1 MLQIRWQTIQS
12 RIVILARPMR
22 RFPGSIPNHV
32 GNNGVLHSP
41 SALVQTRPRPEG
53 LILPC
58 YCDGVCGTLLS
69 ARVVLEY
76 FVIVVLLMLAGLGV
90 WLWKNLTSTTVFEY
104 QKGLLFKDGKLSR
117 ELDAGHYRYLSKR
130 STIEVFDLRRRALDL
145 IGQEILT
152 KDNVSI
158 RLSVVGQIQV
168 TEPMKVLQQ
177 SESYMAEVYAL
188 TQLAL
193 RDAVST
199 MTLDELLVNRTA
211 LDQLIQSNVTER
223 ANDMGLSITN
233 LAVRDIMLPPNLK
246 KAYAGVLEAQKNAQ
260 VNLEKARGEQAVLR
274 SLANS
279 SKLYAENPSLLQARV
294 IQALSTGKNTIVFG
308 ADDQISIGKK

>member
-1 MLQIRWQTIQS
+1 
-12 RIVILARPMR
+12 
-22 RFPGSIPNHV
+22 
-32 GNNGVLHSP
+32 
-41 SALVQTRPRPEG
+41 
-53 LILPC
+53 
-58 YCDGVCGTLLS
+58 
-69 ARVVLEY
+69 VLEY
-76 FVIVVLLMLAGLGV
+76 LVLVVVLLLAGLGV

-104 QKGLLFKDGKLSR
+104 QKGLLFKDGKLSK
-117 ELDAGHYRYLSKR
+117 ELGAGHYRYLSKR
-130 STIEVFDLRRRALDL
+130 STIEVFDMRRRALDL

-188 TQLAL
+188 TQLAI
-193 RDAVST
+193 RDAVSS
-199 MTLDELLVNRTA
+199 MTLDEILTQRSTV
-211 LDQLIQSNVTER
+211 DQLVQTNVTER
-223 ANDMGLSITN
+223 AKDMGLSITN
-233 LAVRDIMLPPNLK
+233 LALRDIMLPPTLK

-279 SKLYAENPSLLQARV
+279 SKLYTENPSLLQARV

-308 ADDQISIGKK
+308 TEDQISIGKK

>member
-1 MLQIRWQTIQS
+1 
-12 RIVILARPMR
+12 
-22 RFPGSIPNHV
+22 
-32 GNNGVLHSP
+32 
-41 SALVQTRPRPEG
+41 
-53 LILPC
+53 
-58 YCDGVCGTLLS
+58 
-69 ARVVLEY
+69 VLEY
-76 FVIVVLLMLAGLGV
+76 FVLAVLVVLVGFGF
-90 WLWKNLTSTTVFEY
+90 WLWKNLVSTTVFEY
-104 QKGLLFKDGKLSR
+104 QKGLLFKDGKLTK
-117 ELDAGHYRYLSKR
+117 ELDAGHYRTISKR
-130 STIEVFDLRRRALDL
+130 STIEIFDLRQRALDL

-199 MTLDELLVNRTA
+199 LTLDELLVNRTA

-223 ANDMGLSITN
+223 AKDMGLTITN
-233 LAVRDIMLPPNLK
+233 LAVRDIMLPANLK

-260 VNLEKARGEQAVLR
+260 VSLEKARGEQAVLR

-279 SKLYAENPSLLQARV
+279 SKLYSENPSLLQARV

-308 ADDQISIGKK
+308 TDDQIPTGKK

>member
-1 MLQIRWQTIQS
+1 
-12 RIVILARPMR
+12 
-22 RFPGSIPNHV
+22 
-32 GNNGVLHSP
+32 
-41 SALVQTRPRPEG
+41 
-53 LILPC
+53 
-58 YCDGVCGTLLS
+58 
-69 ARVVLEY
+69 VLEY
-76 FVIVVLLMLAGLGV
+76 FVLVVLLLLAGLGF
-90 WLWKNLTSTTVFEY
+90 WLWKNLESTTVYEY

-117 ELDAGHYRYLSKR
+117 ELDAGHYRYLAARSK
-130 STIEVFDLRRRALDL
+130 IEVFDLRRRPLDL
-145 IGQEILT
+145 GGQEIIT

-158 RLSVVGQIQV
+158 RLSVVGQIQI
-168 TEPMKVLQQ
+168 TEPVKVLQQ
-177 SESYMAEVYAL
+177 TESYMAEVYAL
-188 TQLAL
+188 AQLAM

-199 MTLDELLVNRTA
+199 MTLDEILSQRPA
-211 LDQLIQSNVTER
+211 LDQLIQTHVKER
-223 ANDMGLSITN
+223 SKDLGLSITSV
-233 LAVRDIMLPPNLK
+233 AVRDIMLPANLK